1 MNALSLSITLPT
13 KEAIGDIA
21 MNIVNQIRDGNG
33 NPLELVVQLAAIEK
47 ICEMVREGIGEQ
59 VLSELDKEHGKTVCL
74 GAKLERKETGTKY
87 AYDGSEAW
95 VAIKAA
101 EDKIVEKRKAV
112 EAIAKVLPADAES
125 SWTDTDTG
133 ETLTIIHAPKS
144 SKTSFVITLGK

>member
-1 MNALSLSITLPT
+1 MNPLSLSITLPT

-21 MNIVNQIRDGNG
+21 MKIVNQIRDGNG
-33 NPLELVVQLAAIEK
+33 NPVELAVQLSAIEK
-47 ICEMVREGIGEQ
+47 ICEIVREGITEN
-59 VLSELDKEHGKTVCL
+59 VLAELDKFSGKTVCL
-74 GAKLERKETGTKY
+74 GAKVDRKETGTKY

-101 EDKIVEKRKAV
+101 EEKIVEKRKAV

-144 SKTSFVITLGK
+144 SKTSFAITLGK